1 MLRVVSDQ
9 ILFKLYNN
17 AELGDIKL
25 DVKIMA
31 NGDSFVYAVLE
42 LTNENWVAIPENVN
56 QEIWAKYFPNRIVV
70 HYCYRSEFEHDVWLL
85 FYLTTLSGAHNIC
98 VILGDTMISK

>member
-1 MLRVVSDQ
+1 VLRVVSDQ
-9 ILFKLYNN
+9 ILFRLYNN

-42 LTNENWVAIPENVN
+42 LTNEN
-56 QEIWAKYFPNRIVV
+56 
-70 HYCYRSEFEHDVWLL
+70 
-85 FYLTTLSGAHNIC
+85 
-98 VILGDTMISK
+98 